1 MKIVGIVGSP
11 SAESRSAS
19 LLEQVRSRLR
29 PIASSF
35 QVVAVRELP
44 ADALVL
50 GLAANQ
56 AIRQALAAIAD
67 ADVVI
72 VATPIYKASYSGVLK
87 AFLDL
92 LPADALRGKT
102 VLPMATG
109 GSVSHLLA
117 LEYAL
122 KPVLA
127 ALGARDILDAVF
139 ATDAQL
145 QRSDAPG
152 HEPSSEVRERIAQS
166 LVPLLGRADEYARR
180 AEAARERDALLA
192 RVHPQTRP
200 QTHQEIQ

>member
-19 LLEQVRSRLR
+19 LLEQVRSVLQ
-29 PIASSF
+29 PVASRF
-35 QVVAVRELP
+35 HVVAVRELP
-44 ADALVL
+44 PDALLL
-50 GLAANQ
+50 GQATNP
-56 AIRQALAAIAD
+56 AIRHAVVAVAA

-72 VATPIYKASYSGVLK
+72 IATPIYKASYSGVLK

-102 VLPMATG
+102 VLPLATG

-145 QRSDAPG
+145 QRLDAPG
-152 HEPSSEVRERIAQS
+152 HEPSREVRERIAQS

-180 AEAARERDALLA
+180 ADAARERDALLA
-192 RVHPQTRP
+192 RVHPHTRP